1 MAVTL
6 KGHNKFLLK
15 NLNKLRA
22 KYGEPYDIVGGLD
35 IEILFWTLIATDN
48 QKIKNIILMKIL
60 QYFSDTGY
68 GDTQCRR
75 KTFEDDAEANTI
87 FLKCGVKGI

>member
-1 MAVTL
+1 MAITL

-22 KYGEPYDIVGGLD
+22 EYGEPYDIAGGLE
-35 IEILFWTLIATDN
+35 IEKIFWKLIATDS
-48 QKIKNIILMKIL
+48 QKIKNNILMQIL
-60 QYFSDTGY
+60 QYFADNGY
-68 GDTQCRR
+68 GDEHGRR
-75 KTFEDDAEANTI
+75 KTFEDNAEANTI